1 MILVRLGDKI
11 PLSLMLYA
19 DDNDKVVKANLIT
32 FYPRDEWVSEILL
45 VSRGDGIYDN
55 TDYAMPA
62 DVTYVRA
69 YYDVFE
75 GDGITSAGYYR
86 SEEIFALEKTNPQF
100 VNKITTTFNPLTDV
114 QEVLAWVEK
123 DGQRLTAVTDCVIT
137 VKNSAG
143 TTVWTATDAAPN
155 ADGIFKVENSSTV
168 VTADSNYYVIIVI
181 TAEGVARTSI
191 QSFITVG

>member
-1 MILVRLGDKI
+1 MILVRLGEKI

-19 DDNDKVVKANLIT
+19 DDNDKVVKVNLIT
-32 FYPRDEWVSEILL
+32 FYPRSEWESEVLL
-45 VSRGDGIYDN
+45 VSRGNGIYDN
-55 TDYAMPA
+55 TDYLMPA
-62 DVTYVRA
+62 GVTYVMA

-75 GDGITSAGYYR
+75 DDGITSAGYYR

-100 VNKITTTFNPLTDV
+100 VNKFTTTFDPLTDV

-123 DGQRLTAVTDCVIT
+123 DGQRLMAATNCVIT
-137 VKNSAG
+137 VKNSSG
-143 TTVWTATDAAPN
+143 TTIWTATDVDPN
-155 ADGIFKVENSSTV
+155 ADGIFKVTNPSTV

-181 TAEGVARTSI
+181 TAESIARTSI